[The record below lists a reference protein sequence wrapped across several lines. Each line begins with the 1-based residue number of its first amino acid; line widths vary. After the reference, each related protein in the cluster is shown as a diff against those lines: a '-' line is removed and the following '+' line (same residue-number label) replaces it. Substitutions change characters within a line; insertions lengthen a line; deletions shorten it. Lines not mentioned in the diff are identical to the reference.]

1 MNLGA
6 REKYG
11 IAVVILLIALLLV
24 YIFGIRGSQK
34 RNDELK
40 AQRAELQAQLDYYDA
55 LKNENEETEAAIQ
68 AVEANISAEEKKFI
82 PAIKTE
88 SIEQYI
94 LGVFESN
101 GCPYLVSVQSEDI
114 EGDKITMPDG
124 SVAADGL
131 VIKRITVKYSTT
143 DGFNIPQYNLQNSV
157 VIDGIP
163 DEDLFNA
170 NIDEMYWHGAD
181 SITGYPQFITALKEI
196 EDVAPSCVKINKI
209 ATEAGGGY
217 LYMIAE
223 IDFFSATFI
232 NRVSEPDMT
241 APYAHWT
248 GATGVATNAGF
259 IGYPFIVE
267 DPDSAWYMVLM
278 SDDDASTTE
287 RPFST
292 YYSAAIFS
300 DAVEQV
306 GLAAVLDLENAG
318 MARDTGDDEA
328 DAADAGADAADA
340 TATDTANAA

>member
-55 LKNENEETEAAIQ
+55 LKNENEETRDAIE

-82 PAIKTE
+82 PSIKTE
-88 SIEQYI
+88 CLEQYI

-101 GCPYLVSVQSEDI
+101 GCPYLVSVDSEDI
-114 EGDKITMPDG
+114 EAEKITMPDG
-124 SVAADGL
+124 SVATDGL
-131 VIKRITVKYSTT
+131 VIKRVTVKYSTT
-143 DGFNIPQYNLQNSV
+143 DGFNIPQYNLQNSCIV
-157 VIDGIP
+157 EGVM
-163 DEDLFNA
+163 DEDIWNA

-181 SITGYPQFITALKEI
+181 SITGYPQFINALKEI
-196 EDVAPSCVKINKI
+196 EDVAPTCVKINKI
-209 ATEAGGGY
+209 ATEQGAGF
-217 LYMIAE
+217 LYMVAE

-232 NRVSEPDMT
+232 DRVSEPDT
-241 APYAHWT
+241 SAPYAHWT
-248 GATGVATNAGF
+248 GATGVATDAGF

-267 DPDSAWYMVLM
+267 DPNSAWFNVLM
-278 SDDDASTTE
+278 SDEDAGDTE

-300 DAVEQV
+300 EAVDTV
-306 GLAAVLDLENAG
+306 GLAGVLELEEGAVSHG
-318 MARDTGDDEA
+318 TGGDDEA
-328 DAADAGADAADA
+328 PADGADADQPTDA
-340 TATDTANAA
+340 SAAA

>member
-55 LKNENEETEAAIQ
+55 LKNENEETRAAIK
-68 AVEANISAEEKKFI
+68 AVEDNISEEEQKFI

-101 GCPYLVSVQSEDI
+101 GCPYLVSVDSEDI
-114 EGDKITMPDG
+114 DSEKITMPDG
-124 SVAADGL
+124 SVATDAL
-131 VIKRITVKYSTT
+131 LIKRITVKYSTT

-157 VIDGIP
+157 IVDGAV
-163 DEDLFNA
+163 DEGLWDA
-170 NIDEMYWHGAD
+170 NIEEMYWHGAD
-181 SITGYPQFITALKEI
+181 SITGYPQFINALKEI
-196 EDVAPSCVKINKI
+196 EDIAPTCVKINKI
-209 ATEAGGGY
+209 ATESGAGF

-223 IDFFSATFI
+223 IDFFSTTFFD
-232 NRVSEPDMT
+232 RVSEPDT
-241 APYAHWT
+241 SAPYAHWT
-248 GATGVATNAGF
+248 GATGVATDAGF

-267 DPDSAWYMVLM
+267 DPNSAWFNVLM
-278 SDDDASTTE
+278 SDEDAGETE

-300 DAVEQV
+300 ETVENV
-306 GLAAVLDLENAG
+306 GLAGVLELEEGGVSRGNEDNGDQPDDNA
-318 MARDTGDDEA
+318 DQPDDN
-328 DAADAGADAADA
+328 
-340 TATDTANAA
+340 ANAA

>member
-55 LKNENEETEAAIQ
+55 LKNENEETRAAID
-68 AVEANISAEEKKFI
+68 AVEDNISEEEQKFI

-101 GCPYLVSVQSEDI
+101 GCPYLVSVDSEDI
-114 EGDKITMPDG
+114 ESDKITMPDG
-124 SVAADGL
+124 SVATDSL
-131 VIKRITVKYSTT
+131 MIKRITVKYSTT

-157 VIDGIP
+157 IVDGVA
-163 DEDLFNA
+163 DQGLWDA
-170 NIDEMYWHGAD
+170 NLEEMYWHGAD
-181 SITGYPQFITALKEI
+181 SITGYPQFINALKEI
-196 EDVAPSCVKINKI
+196 EDIAPTCVKINKI
-209 ATEAGGGY
+209 ATEHGY
-217 LYMIAE
+217 GFLYMIAE
-223 IDFFSATFI
+223 IDFFSATFLD
-232 NRVSEPDMT
+232 RVSEPDT
-241 APYAHWT
+241 SAPYAHWT
-248 GATGVATNAGF
+248 GATGVATDAGF

-267 DPDSAWYMVLM
+267 DPNSAWFNVLM
-278 SDDDASTTE
+278 SDEDAGNPE

-292 YYSAAIFS
+292 YYSAAIFEEMVTN
-300 DAVEQV
+300 D
-306 GLAAVLDLENAG
+306 GLALTLGLDEGGGVTRGNDDNGDQPDDNA
-318 MARDTGDDEA
+318 DQPDDN
-328 DAADAGADAADA
+328 
-340 TATDTANAA
+340 ANAA